1 MGRLF
6 VDVAPEHEHA
16 KTAHFHFRHLG
27 DSLIKKISLLVA
39 AALAG
44 SFLSV
49 TPASAAVP
57 TIAVSINGT
66 AVTTAV
72 NAATPATV
80 TVPADNSVDAADAV
94 KFALTGVDTGT
105 VVSVTAVNAF
115 IVPALATVAV
125 PVTASAGST
134 TWSVNT
140 GTGTTAEFYAF
151 TKTTAVGAVT
161 IVNGGN
167 AFTYYVK
174 GTAGPAYNLA
184 FAPAATANTT
194 STVKTVAKVTDAFG
208 NAVAGITP
216 VASAVNATVA
226 TIAATAADGTTEVS
240 VTYPAT
246 AGRSAVALSITAT
259 DVTGFAAAVKT
270 ASVFVDVADLATLNA
285 GLAAELAKA
294 KADLAA
300 EKAARDADKKAAD
313 EAAAKA
319 KADADKAAADAKTAA
334 DKALADAK
342 AASDKALADVK
353 VASEKALLDVK
364 AEVAALT
371 KALASLKKA
380 YNAMAKKFKFPAV
393 K

>member
-1 MGRLF
+1 MSTQKLLF
-6 VDVAPEHEHA
+6 Y
-16 KTAHFHFRHLG
+16 TFYHLG
-27 DSLIKKISLLVA
+27 DSLIKKLSLLVA

-49 TPASAAVP
+49 APASAAVP

-66 AVTTAV
+66 AVTTAA

-94 KFALTGVDTGT
+94 KFALTGIDTGT

-115 IVPALATVAV
+115 IITTLATVAS
-125 PVTASAGST
+125 PATASAGVT
-134 TWSVNT
+134 GLEIKT
-140 GTGTTAEFYAF
+140 GTGTTAEFYVY

-167 AFTYYVK
+167 AFTFYVK

-194 STVKTVAKVTDAFG
+194 STVKTVAKVT
-208 NAVAGITP
+208 
-216 VASAVNATVA
+216 NATVA

-285 GLAAELAKA
+285 GLAADLAKA

-300 EKAARDADKKAAD
+300 EKAAREADKKAAD

-319 KADADKAAADAKTAA
+319 KADADKAAADAKAAA

-342 AASDKALADVK
+342 AASDKALADAKAEIDALKAANAKAIAEMKAAFNSLAKKWNAKNPKAK
-353 VASEKALLDVK
+353 VALVK
-364 AEVAALT
+364 
-371 KALASLKKA
+371 
-380 YNAMAKKFKFPAV
+380 
-393 K
+393 

>member
-1 MGRLF
+1 
-6 VDVAPEHEHA
+6 
-16 KTAHFHFRHLG
+16 
-27 DSLIKKISLLVA
+27 LIKKLSLLVA

-49 TPASAAVP
+49 VPASASVP

-66 AVTTAV
+66 AVTTAA

-94 KFALTGVDTGT
+94 KFALTGVETGT
-105 VVSVTAVNAF
+105 VVSVTAVNALV
-115 IVPALATVAV
+115 IPALATVAV
-125 PVTASAGST
+125 PVTASAGAA

-140 GTGTTAEFYAF
+140 GTGTTAEFFVF

-161 IVNGGN
+161 IVNKGN
-167 AFTYYVK
+167 AFTFYVK

-208 NAVAGITP
+208 NAVAGVTP
-216 VASAVNATVA
+216 VAAAVNATVGA
-226 TIAATAADGTTEVS
+226 IAATAADGTTEVS
-240 VTYPAT
+240 VTYPTT

-285 GLAAELAKA
+285 GLAADLAKA
-294 KADLAA
+294 KADLEA
-300 EKAARDADKKAAD
+300 EKSARAADKKAAD
-313 EAAAKA
+313 DASAKA
-319 KADADKAAADAKTAA
+319 KADADKAAADAKAGA

-342 AASDKALADVK
+342 ALADKAAADAKAASDAAL
-353 VASEKALLDVK
+353 VAVK

-371 KALASLKKA
+371 KALADLKKA
-380 YNAMAKKFKFPAV
+380 YNKMAKKFKFPAV